1 MNTED
6 TVVFLKNIAPFDTL
20 DETDL
25 NKIAKNMTEEIF
37 LPKDFII
44 KQGTHGLNFYIIK
57 SGLVRVYIQDS
68 SVNENLLAFLGEG
81 DCFGEISLLRNKPT
95 NANVQTMEKTVCLIY
110 AKEYFLDMVES
121 YPMFM
126 DFFDQLLMRRTKSTY
141 QEFLSK
147 EPNVSQVEPYLY
159 SKQVK
164 DMMSQKRGFIDEK
177 SAIRDA
183 AKEILQ
189 NRTGPRITMDDQGNS
204 KGLVGIYTI
213 TNALLFEDVDPGDPI
228 GSIAEKEFYSI
239 DCDSYFFDALHCMIK
254 NNTNTLVITEEGKS
268 KGILTGFD
276 LLRFRGRE
284 TLSLLRNIEDA
295 PDLAQLNIMRGEVE
309 KVLRELMAD
318 GALASHAC
326 KIVSEFNDKVV
337 KRIISF
343 AVDVCGPPP
352 CAYSWL
358 GLGSEGREEQT
369 LFTDQ
374 DNAIIFDNNHQQNG
388 AQEYFKKFSNT
399 VVNGLNQCGI
409 PLCKGNI
416 MATNPKFFGNM
427 EEWKAKTSKWIKSLD
442 LSEDE
447 LMDTYV
453 FLDFRSLHGEKA
465 LEKEL
470 KAHIIKLIKENP
482 AFLKSLAQTI
492 VSIPMPI
499 GFFKNFIVEKSGEHK
514 DGLNIKLYGLVPLIT
529 CLKIM
534 ALQYGITETNTLER
548 IKELGRMQAITNDQ
562 QEVLIQAFETFLTL
576 KIRNNLADIDQG
588 RSFDNFVKPTELST
602 RQKQILKEAFWAVSE
617 LQKTTQNTLKVAP
630 QGLGFMG

>member
-1 MNTED
+1 MKMEE
-6 TVVFLKNIAPFDTL
+6 TVVFLKNISPFYTL

-25 NKIAKNMTEEIF
+25 SEIAKNMTEERF
-37 LPKDFII
+37 SPKDFII
-44 KQGTHGLNFYIIK
+44 KQGMHGMNFYIVE
-57 SGLVRVYIQDS
+57 SGLVKVFIQDNAG
-68 SVNENLLAFLGEG
+68 NENILAFLGEG
-81 DCFGEISLLRNKPT
+81 DCFGEMSILRNKPT
-95 NANVQTMEKTVCLIY
+95 NANVQTMENTVCLIY
-110 AKEYFLDMVES
+110 SKEDFLDMVER

-147 EPNVSQVEPYLY
+147 EPHVTQVEPYLY

-164 DMMSQKRGFIDEK
+164 DMMSFKRGFISEK
-177 SAIRDA
+177 DSIRDTA
-183 AKEILQ
+183 REILQ
-189 NRTGPRITMDDQGNS
+189 NRIGPRIAIDDQRNP

-213 TNALLFEDVDPGDPI
+213 ANALLFQGIDPDDTVGN
-228 GSIAEKEFYSI
+228 IAEKEFYSI

-254 NNTNTLVITEEGKS
+254 NNTNTLVVTEEDKS
-268 KGILTGFD
+268 KGVLTGFD

-284 TLSLLRNIEDA
+284 TLSLLRNIENTS
-295 PDLAQLNIMRGEVE
+295 DLFQLDIMRGEVE

-337 KRIISF
+337 RRVIAF
-343 AVDVCGPPP
+343 AVEACGPPP
-352 CAYSWL
+352 CAYAWL

-374 DNAIIFDNNHQQNG
+374 DNAIIFDNHQSNG
-388 AQEYFKKFSNT
+388 AAEYFKTFSDF

-409 PLCKGNI
+409 PLCKGNV

-427 EEWKAKTSKWIKSLD
+427 KEWKAKTSKWIMSQDLD
-442 LSEDE
+442 END

-453 FLDFRSLHGEKA
+453 FLDFRSLHGEPA
-465 LEKEL
+465 LEKDL
-470 KAHIIKLIKENP
+470 RMHVLKLIKENP
-482 AFLKSLAQTI
+482 LFLKSLAQAI

-514 DGLNIKLYGLVPLIT
+514 DRLNLKLYGLVPLVT

-534 ALQYGITETNTLER
+534 ALQYGIAETNTLER
-548 IKELGRMQAITNDQ
+548 IKALGNLQAITTDQ
-562 QEVLIQAFETFLTL
+562 QEALIQAFETFLTL

-588 RSFDNFVKPTELST
+588 KSFGNFVKPTEFST

-617 LQKTTQNTLKVAP
+617 LQKTTQNALKITP
-630 QGLGFMG
+630 QGLEFMG

>member
-1 MNTED
+1 
-6 TVVFLKNIAPFDTL
+6 
-20 DETDL
+20 
-25 NKIAKNMTEEIF
+25 
-37 LPKDFII
+37 
-44 KQGTHGLNFYIIK
+44 
-57 SGLVRVYIQDS
+57 
-68 SVNENLLAFLGEG
+68 
-81 DCFGEISLLRNKPT
+81 
-95 NANVQTMEKTVCLIY
+95 
-110 AKEYFLDMVES
+110 MVES

-126 DFFDQLLMRRTKSTY
+126 DFFDQLLMRRTKNTY

-147 EPNVSQVEPYLY
+147 EPHVTQVEPYLY

-164 DMMSQKRGFIDEK
+164 DMMMSLKRGFIDEK
-177 SAIRDA
+177 STIRDVA
-183 AKEILQ
+183 REILQ
-189 NRTGPRITMDDQGNS
+189 NRMGPRITIDDQGNP

-213 TNALLFEDVDPGDPI
+213 ANALLFEDVDPGDPVANV
-228 GSIAEKEFYSI
+228 AEKEFYSI

-254 NNTNTLVITEEGKS
+254 NNTNTLVVTEEEKS

-284 TLSLLRNIEDA
+284 TLSLLRNIEEA
-295 PDLAQLNIMRGEVE
+295 PDLVQLNIMRGEVE

-337 KRIISF
+337 KKVISF
-343 AVDVCGPPP
+343 AEDACGSPP
-352 CAYSWL
+352 CAYAWL

-374 DNAIIFDNNHQQNG
+374 DNAIIFNNNHQPKG
-388 AQEYFKKFSNT
+388 EEEYFKKFSDT

-427 EEWKAKTSKWIKSLD
+427 EEWKAKTSKWIKSMD

-453 FLDFRSLHGEKA
+453 FLDFRSLHGEIA

-470 KAHIIKLIKENP
+470 KIHILKLIKENP
-482 AFLKSLAQTI
+482 AFLKSLAETI

-514 DGLNIKLYGLVPLIT
+514 DSLNIKLYGLVPLIT

-534 ALQYGITETNTLER
+534 ALQYGIAETNTLER
-548 IKELGRMQAITNDQ
+548 IKSLGRQRAITTDQ

-588 RSFDNFVKPTELST
+588 RSFDNFVKPAELST

-617 LQKTTQNTLKVAP
+617 LQKITQNTLKVAS
-630 QGLGFMG
+630 QGLGEFI